1 MPQVLIERYELGRVI
16 GAGGMAKVH
25 LATDSFL
32 GRTVAVKVL
41 DDVAARSA
49 DPASRDRFLKEARS
63 AAGFA
68 HHNAVSIYDAGED
81 DGVLFIVM
89 EYVDGDTLASKL
101 ATKSRLSCH
110 ESVSI
115 ATQILDAL
123 AAMHTEGILHRD
135 VKPAN
140 VLLTSAGKVKLT
152 DFGIAKRLDDIDE
165 ALTSAGTVIGTPR
178 YLAPEQAVGGE
189 LGPATDVYLTGIVLH
204 EMLTGER
211 PPSALMGVPTQVPDP
226 RRLRPDVPAD
236 LATVVT
242 CALEYRPERRYA
254 TAGEMATALREAS
267 THLSDEAE
275 TTPVVDEQSTQA
287 IPAAARQSNPTE
299 VVQVDGQDARDAE
312 PAPSTMAFASSRHH
326 ARGSLLRWIPI
337 VAAALLLVVVG
348 IALVSSVRGAT
359 QPPDADS
366 APVQQSGP
374 EAGPEFL
381 AALRSDPEQFGAR
394 GPEIRDQL
402 DAVLAETDPD
412 RRAELLDALKVDI
425 FVWAAEGDLDTAV
438 GGLVD
443 QALDE

>member
-89 EYVDGDTLASKL
+89 EYVDGDTLASRL
-101 ATKSRLSCH
+101 ATSARLSMR

-115 ATQILDAL
+115 ASQILDAL
-123 AAMHTEGILHRD
+123 AAMHSEGILHRD

-189 LGPATDVYLTGIVLH
+189 LGPATDVYLAGIVLH

-211 PPSALMGVPTQVPDP
+211 PPSALMGVPSQVPDP
-226 RRLRPDVPAD
+226 RRLRPDVPGD
-236 LATVVT
+236 LAAVVT
-242 CALEYRPERRYA
+242 RALDYRPERRYA
-254 TAGEMATALREAS
+254 TAGEMATALRAGSTNLPHEPAGAS
-267 THLSDEAE
+267 
-275 TTPVVDEQSTQA
+275 VDGSASTQA
-287 IPAAARQSNPTE
+287 LPAAERQPDPTE
-299 VVQVDGQDARDAE
+299 VVPTERDGDGDAGGE
-312 PAPSTMAFASSRHH
+312 PVARTQAFRTSSDDSP
-326 ARGSLLRWIPI
+326 GSMLRWVPI
-337 VAAALLLVVVG
+337 VAAVLLLVVVG
-348 IALVSSVRGAT
+348 IALVASRGGDDG
-359 QPPDADS
+359 PPADQS
-366 APVQQSGP
+366 DTAPQNG
-374 EAGPEFL
+374 ADFL
-381 AALRSDPEQFGAR
+381 AALRDDPEQFGER

-402 DAVLAETDPD
+402 DEVLAEADPE
-412 RRAELLDALKVDI
+412 RRAELVEELEFNI
-425 FVWAAEGDLDTAV
+425 FVWAAEGDLDTSV
-438 GGLVD
+438 GSLVD
-443 QALDE
+443 QALAG

>member
-41 DDVAARSA
+41 DDVAAKSA

-81 DGVLFIVM
+81 NGVLFIVM
-89 EYVDGDTLASKL
+89 EYVDGETLASKL
-101 ATKSRLSCH
+101 ASTSRLSAR
-110 ESVSI
+110 ESASI
-115 ATQILDAL
+115 ASQILDAL
-123 AAMHTEGILHRD
+123 AAMHSEGILHRD

-152 DFGIAKRLDDIDE
+152 DFGIAKRLDEIDE

-211 PPSALMGVPTQVPDP
+211 SPSALMGVPTQTPDP
-226 RRLRPDVPAD
+226 RRLRPEVPGG
-236 LATVVT
+236 LAAVVT
-242 CALEYRPERRYA
+242 RALEYRPERRYA
-254 TAGEMATALREAS
+254 TAGEMATALRAAS
-267 THLSDEAE
+267 IDLPHEPEPPQVEEKA
-275 TTPVVDEQSTQA
+275 TQA
-287 IPAAARQSNPTE
+287 LPVAERQPDPTA
-299 VVQVDGQDARDAE
+299 VVQAASDDHRRAGADAPPTPPTQTFKTARDDE
-312 PAPSTMAFASSRHH
+312 P
-326 ARGSLLRWIPI
+326 GNLLRWIPI
-337 VAAALLLVVVG
+337 VAAGLLVLIVV
-348 IALVSSVRGAT
+348 ILLVSSLGGNDTV
-359 QPPDADS
+359 PDQQAQTT
-366 APVQQSGP
+366 PQSG
-374 EAGPEFL
+374 AEFL
-381 AALRSDPEQFGAR
+381 AAIRADPEQYGSR

-402 DAVLAETDPD
+402 DAVLAETDPG
-412 RRAELLDALKVDI
+412 RRAELLDALKVNI

-443 QALDE
+443 QALDG

>member
-41 DDVAARSA
+41 DDVAAKSA

-101 ATKSRLSCH
+101 AASSRLTCR

-115 ATQILDAL
+115 ASQILDAL
-123 AAMHTEGILHRD
+123 AAMHSEGILHRD

-242 CALEYRPERRYA
+242 RALEYRPERRYA
-254 TAGEMATALREAS
+254 TAGEMATALRTA
-267 THLSDEAE
+267 
-275 TTPVVDEQSTQA
+275 TTDLPHEPVAAPVDDDQSTQA
-287 IPAAARQSNPTE
+287 IPVAERRPDPTE
-299 VVQVDGQDARDAE
+299 VVQVDDGHDAPDAE
-312 PAPSTMAFASSRHH
+312 PTPSTMAFASSRDD
-326 ARGSLLRWIPI
+326 APGSLLRWIPI
-337 VAAALLLVVVG
+337 VAAALLLVVVA
-348 IALVSSVRGAT
+348 IALVSSVGRDDRK
-359 QPPDADS
+359 PS
-366 APVQQSGP
+366 AGCAAAPQSGS
-374 EAGPEFL
+374 EFL
-381 AALRSDPEQFGAR
+381 TALRSDAEQFGAR

-402 DAVLAETDPD
+402 DAVLAEADPD
-412 RRAELLDALKVDI
+412 RCAELLEELKVNI